1 MEASP
6 NKPFGPARI
15 VALALIALAVSGLAF
30 LHFSHQSSSVSVP
43 AGAHAGQLT
52 MHHCTYN
59 TESGKYA
66 ADCGTL
72 VVRENRHDANSRLIA
87 LPVTRI
93 KAHSAHPGPPIFRLE
108 GGPGITNMKF
118 ANASRFTDN
127 HDVVLVGYRGV
138 DGSSKL
144 QCPEVT
150 SALEHSGDF
159 LGQKSF
165 DSYSNAFRDCA
176 TRLRADGVD
185 LAGYSLPQ
193 RVDDLEAARQ
203 ALGYGRIDLLSESAG
218 TRTAMIYAWRYPQSI
233 NRSVMVG
240 VNPPGHFVYNTETTD
255 RQIRQFSALCAQD
268 PNCHGKTDD
277 LAATIKDE
285 ARNIPDRWA
294 FLPIKKGN
302 VRIASFFGLMDST
315 SAAGPISA
323 PMTLNSWISASKGD
337 ASGLWFQSLMADL
350 VFPKAFVWGDSA
362 SVGRTDADTAA
373 RLYASKPDGGSIL
386 GNPASDFVWAGGQL
400 TGAWPANPDENEYD
414 RVRDSAVPTLMVDGT
429 LDVATAP
436 ENATKELLPHL
447 SNGHQVLLPGLGH
460 TTDFWDY
467 QPAASS
473 RLINTYLDTGKVD
486 ESLYK
491 FKRVDFSP
499 GGSQGMFAKIV
510 LLVMVVFAALLV
522 LSMLWL
528 PLRAHAGGGFDRKAS
543 AALRTLYPLV
553 LGLGGW
559 FAGAIVVLTASLRVP
574 LDGELFAVGTI
585 GVPVGLGIYWAWV
598 NRDQSSRTKTAG
610 LVAALGGALIG
621 AWVGFHVIAGLMA
634 VLTTIVGAAV
644 GANLILLALDITR
657 DRTARQV
664 AAAPARPA
672 LTGSPELIG

>member
-1 MEASP
+1 MEAPSH
-6 NKPFGPARI
+6 KPFGPARI
-15 VALALIALAVSGLAF
+15 VALVLVALAVSGLAF
-30 LHFSHQSSSVSVP
+30 LHFSHSSSSVSVP
-43 AGAHAGQLT
+43 ASAHAGQLSL
-52 MHHCTYN
+52 HHCTYN
-59 TESGKYA
+59 TERGKYA

-93 KAHSAHPGPPIFRLE
+93 KARSAHPGSPIFRLE
-108 GGPGITNMKF
+108 GGPGITNMTF
-118 ANASRFTDN
+118 ANASRFAGN

-144 QCPEVT
+144 QCPEVS
-150 SALEHSGDF
+150 SALEHSADF
-159 LGQKSF
+159 LGRKSF

-176 TRLRADGVD
+176 NRLKADGVD
-185 LAGYSLPQ
+185 LAGYSLPE

-240 VNPPGHFVYNTETTD
+240 VNPPGHFVYDPQTTD
-255 RQIRQFSALCAQD
+255 RQIRQFSALCAHD
-268 PNCHGKTDD
+268 ADCRGKTDD
-277 LAATIKDE
+277 LAATIKNE
-285 ARNIPDRWA
+285 ARHIPDRWA

-302 VRIASFFGLMDST
+302 VRTATFFGLMDST

-362 SVGRTDADTAA
+362 SVGRTDVDAAD
-373 RLYASKPDGGSIL
+373 RLYASKPDSSSII
-386 GNPASDFVWAGGQL
+386 GNPATDFVWAGGQL
-400 TGAWPANPDENEYD
+400 RNAWPANPDENEYD
-414 RVRDSAVPTLMVDGT
+414 RVRDSAVPTLMIDGT

-447 SNGHQVLLPGLGH
+447 PNGRQVLLPGLGH

-486 ESLYK
+486 KSLYT
-491 FKRVDFSP
+491 FKSVDFSP
-499 GGSQGMFAKIV
+499 GGSQGMFAKII
-510 LLVMVVFAALLV
+510 LLVMVVFTAIALLS
-522 LSMLWL
+522 LMWL
-528 PLRAHAGGGFDRKAS
+528 PWHAHRRGGFGRKAS
-543 AALRTLYPLV
+543 ATLRTLYPIV

-559 FAGAIVVLTASLRVP
+559 FAGSMVVLIASLRVP
-574 LDGELFAVGTI
+574 LDSELLAVSTI
-585 GVPVGLGIYWAWV
+585 GLPVGLAIFWAWV
-598 NRDQSSRTKTAG
+598 NRDQSSRPKTAG
-610 LVAALGGALIG
+610 LVAAVGGAVIG
-621 AWVGFHVIAGLMA
+621 AWLGFHVIGGLFA
-634 VLTTIVGAAV
+634 VLTATIGAAV
-644 GANLILLALDITR
+644 GANLILLVLDIVR
-657 DRTARQV
+657 DRTAREL
-664 AAAPARPA
+664 ASAAPARPA
-672 LTGSPELIG
+672 LTGARA